1 MPITPIR
8 TMFLSLLACAAA
20 TAQTATPPS
29 APTFIEP
36 IMVTIPA
43 GEFMMGD
50 QKNPHT
56 QPIHKVKLASFQL
69 SRYEL
74 TGAEFDQ
81 FLLASGYKREGKCSL
96 VHPNRQFD
104 IPFWPP
110 QPQDPDNLNTRAAF
124 CINRADAN
132 AYIDWLNAQT
142 GKHYYLP
149 SEAQW
154 EYAAR
159 AGSNGRYF
167 FGDDERQLCDYANI
181 YHTPQQLQSLDMDLK
196 QPGAACND
204 YASFAIAVGSFKP
217 NAFGLYDMIGNADE
231 WVADCAADNYQGA
244 TADGSPRQDP
254 QCKRHI
260 LRGGSWMDA
269 QNRVETSYRQLVDDS
284 PQRFVQSSF
293 RLALDT
299 DEKAAMD
306 ENFVRNL
313 HRQQEQAKSQRAS
326 SQALVEQ
333 TLAARKIWNTGEL
346 LVPPM
351 VSIPAGDFMMGS
363 EDNERT
369 KPVHRVSIKAFKMSA
384 YEVTVKQF
392 KQFVEHTGYVIG
404 EDRCWK
410 WVDDKG
416 GSFKGGIDILQGN
429 WLTPAYAPSDF
440 HPVMCVSWDD
450 ATAYLQWLSKTTGK
464 HYRLPTDAEWEYAA
478 RAGSTS
484 KYGVGDDEKALCDY
498 ANIWDASGMRAFVR
512 DKKYQ
517 AKTMPCDDGAEY
529 TSVVGSYKPNAFGV
543 YDMLGNVSEWT
554 QDCDRENYVGAAS
567 DGSAWIAESCMM
579 RSRRGSTYGPGDT
592 QVAFRGH
599 GGQSNRSS
607 LGEGFRFV
615 EVINPEEVCTKNCS
629 HAATTSAFA
638 IQLAEAQK
646 AQQLS
651 LNNYSGKNQ
660 IKTN

>member
-1 MPITPIR
+1 MRI
-8 TMFLSLLACAAA
+8 MYFSLLACAMACSSPQAA
-20 TAQTATPPS
+20 AQS
-29 APTFIEP
+29 ASPTNVIEP

-43 GEFMMGD
+43 GEFSMGD
-50 QKNPHT
+50 QKNPHA
-56 QPIHKVKLASFQL
+56 QPIHKVTLASFQL

-81 FLLASGYKREGKCSL
+81 FLLATGYKREGKCSL
-96 VHPNRQFD
+96 AHPNRQFD

-110 QPQDPDNLNTRAAF
+110 QQQDPDNLNTRAAF
-124 CINRADAN
+124 CINWADAN
-132 AYIDWLNAQT
+132 AYIRWLNAQT

-159 AGSNGRYF
+159 AGSTSKYF
-167 FGDDERQLCDYANI
+167 FGNDERKLCDYANV
-181 YHTPQQLQSLDMDLK
+181 YSTPQQLQSLDMDLK
-196 QPGAACND
+196 QPGVACND
-204 YASFAIAVGSFKP
+204 YASFSVAVGSFAP

-231 WVADCAADNYQGA
+231 WVADCAAESYQGA
-244 TADGSPRQDP
+244 AADGSANTDKS
-254 QCKRHI
+254 CTRHI

-293 RLALDT
+293 RLALGAE
-299 DEKAAMD
+299 EKTTVD
-306 ENFVRNL
+306 DNFARNIQ
-313 HRQQEQAKSQRAS
+313 RQQEQAKTHRANS
-326 SQALVEQ
+326 KALVEQ
-333 TLAARKIWNTGEL
+333 TLAARKTWNTGAL

-363 EDNERT
+363 DDNERT
-369 KPVHRVSIKAFKMSA
+369 KPVHRVSIKPFKMSA

-392 KQFVEHTGYVIG
+392 KQFVEHSGYVIG

-416 GSFKGGIDILQGN
+416 GTFKGGIDILAGN
-429 WLTPAYAPSDF
+429 WLSPTNAPSDF

-450 ATAYLQWLSKTTGK
+450 ANAYLQWLSKTTGK

-517 AKTMPCDDGAEY
+517 AKTMACDDGADY

-554 QDCDRENYVGAAS
+554 QDCDRDNYVGAAT

-615 EVINPEEVCTKNCS
+615 EEISPHDACG
-629 HAATTSAFA
+629 
-638 IQLAEAQK
+638 
-646 AQQLS
+646 
-651 LNNYSGKNQ
+651 SGKNTCKQ
-660 IKTN
+660 AKGKSAFEKELARAQQTEIKRRHKVTAR